1 MRGAFMTRGLDAEG
15 ERELTGSEIA
25 VIGMAGRF
33 PDAPDL
39 TAFWDNLCR
48 GVESIRRFSAD
59 ELEPSPVLPP
69 MMREHPDFVP
79 AGAVLDPALVDAMDH
94 DLFGLSRRE
103 AQWTDPQQRVM
114 LECAF
119 AALDDAGYDAAR
131 FPGKMAFYGGV
142 GQSGHQLLLLEHARR
157 EPAALFEALGTASAE
172 NAAMRV
178 SYKLKLRGESMT
190 VYTACSTGLVVVHMA
205 CQSLLLRQ
213 ADIALAGAVKI
224 AVPQRTGYLHQEGM
238 IFSPDGRCR
247 PFDHRAGGT
256 VTGNGAGVVVLKP
269 LADALRDG
277 DRVYAVVLGS
287 ALNNDADL
295 KVGYTAPS
303 VAGQADAIGQ
313 ALAYAGVEADTIG
326 LVEAHGTGTSLG
338 DPIEIA
344 ALSQVFRRAT
354 PETGFCALGSV
365 KANIGH
371 LDTAAGMA
379 GFIKAALAVH
389 HGQLPPSITFE
400 RPGPAIDLD
409 KSPFFINTE
418 LLPWPQRHAPR
429 RAGVSSFGIG
439 GTNAHAVLEQAP
451 PLPAGEPS
459 RRTRQVVTLSAR
471 TAPALDAMAR
481 ELADHIAAH
490 DHIDIADVAFTRN
503 IGRRAFGHRRALVV
517 ADRADLI
524 AQLRGGAPRWST
536 GEAGRPRRVAML
548 FPGQGAQSAG
558 MAAEL
563 YEAEPVFR
571 REIDRCAELVQPTLG
586 IDLRDLLRKD
596 APPEALSGPAAA
608 LPCLLATEHALD
620 ALWSSWGV
628 VGEASLGH
636 SFGEYAAACRAGVLA
651 LEDALR
657 LAVVRGR
664 LMEGMPPGAMLA
676 VGLAEAQLAALLPPE
691 LSIAA
696 VNAAE
701 RCTVSGPVG
710 AIDELER
717 ALSQRRVAAMR
728 LPSRHAFHS
737 RDVDGLVP
745 HLVAAVRGIE
755 LRPPQRPLVSS
766 LTGTWMRDQDA
777 TSPEYWGRQ
786 MREPVRFAA
795 GLDTLAAAGFALFVE
810 AGPDQALSSLVQAQ
824 LRGGGTAAP
833 SLRRAGTRGSDGAV
847 LLRSLAEM
855 WIAGQE
861 IDWAAHH
868 AIERRRRV
876 ALPGYPFERRPLP
889 PLGAA
894 AERTDRRAEGAASVT
909 DRIADGSGPIEVG
922 ENAQSSATVHA
933 ASLSPRDGASLSPG
947 DVALGEIEE
956 RIAAVWRDRLGVDDV
971 GRHDNFLEVG
981 GNSLMAAQVLTRLR
995 EMFPVNIPLADLFEA
1010 PTVAGIAARID
1021 ERLRGR
1027 QTSQDRE
1034 EPMTRLPR
1042 GGPLPISVVQARVL
1056 AIAAREPDNPSL
1068 HMPVVIAM
1076 RGELRTDVLQRALA
1090 EVVRRHEIL
1099 RTTYA
1104 WSAGGVVARADAHV
1118 DVTLDVTD
1126 LRRHPAARE
1135 HALELAREEAARP
1148 FDLGRAVLRAGLLR
1162 LADDEHWLALTVHH
1176 VACDTWSLLAL
1187 VRELSAAYI
1196 SFAAD
1201 LASPL
1206 PDLALQ
1212 YADFAGWQERQ
1223 LRTDGF
1229 AAQRA
1234 WWTEQIGAPPA
1245 PLDLPTDR
1253 AGSSGAYRG
1262 GRALFRFSRPL
1273 SDAVHAFG
1281 EAHAATPFMTVL
1293 AAYTALLAR
1302 HSGQEDVM
1310 VGTPIGNRTR
1320 PELEPLIG
1328 YVAHSVALR
1337 TDVSGDPSFAEL
1349 VARVRRTT
1357 LDAYANP
1364 DVPYEALIDDGEA
1377 AQARLFDAVFVLQGA
1392 FTAPALPGLT
1402 LELVEVPGAP
1412 AQWGATLAHL
1422 SISMGED
1429 ALGFYGAL
1437 EYDADRFDA
1446 DTAERLIGRLQM
1458 LLDSGLRRPG
1468 ARMSALDIATEE
1480 ERRALP
1486 RPRPIARGR
1495 GLSLSLSFFANDED
1509 SLGGAKYALL
1519 TEGARFADRH
1529 GFAAVWTPERH
1540 FHPFGGLYPAPSV
1553 VGAGLAT
1560 ITERIHIRAGSVV
1573 LPLHDPIRV
1582 AEEWS
1587 VLDNLSGGRAGVSVA
1602 SGWHANDFVFAPDS
1616 YAARK
1621 QVMLEG
1627 IETLRA
1633 LWRGEA
1639 VTRRSGSGKE
1649 VEVRLRPRPVQAEL
1663 PIWLTAAGSPDTFR
1677 AAGELGAGVLTN
1689 LMGQDLD
1696 GLGDKIAL
1704 YRRAWADA
1712 GHPGRGQVTLMMHA
1726 FLGDDVED
1734 VRRTVREP
1742 LQRYFRSS
1750 VDIFG
1755 AFAAS
1760 QGLKLD
1766 VKQLSEA
1773 DIQALVEH
1781 GFDRYF
1787 ETAGVFGTADSCA
1800 PVLGR
1805 VHALD
1810 VDEVA
1815 CLIDFGVELDL
1826 TLDSLAH
1833 LAAVGEKWRRPGAAV
1848 AGLAESAASDEID
1861 AAGDAV
1867 IVDGAGRPLPWGVVG
1882 RLVATGQR
1890 ARTRRD
1896 GTIELM
1902 AAPVPRSRRTAR
1914 TPQSI
1919 QRAPRDRDLPLSFA
1933 QQRLWYLDQLEPGN
1947 AAYNNPV
1954 ALRLSGPLD
1963 TAALERAINEVVS
1976 RHEVL
1981 RTRIAV
1987 VDGRAAQQILPDVHV
2002 PLEVADLSGLPE
2014 TEREDEARRRARAEA
2029 GRPFALD
2036 TAPLVRAALLRL
2048 SPDHQAA
2055 EHILLV
2061 TMHHIVSDGWSAGVL
2076 FAELGALYAAF
2087 AAGKPS
2093 PLPELAVQYADHAV
2107 WQRQQ
2112 LDGPLLAG
2120 ELAYWKER
2128 LADLP
2133 ALELAGDRPRPPV
2146 PSSGG
2151 ARQATTIAAPVA
2163 GALAALARDEG
2174 ATPFMGLLA
2183 ALQAVLH
2190 RYTAQTDFGVGTPVA
2205 GRNRPEVEPLVGCFV
2220 NTLVLRADL
2229 SERPSFRELVRRV
2242 RRDALGAFAHQELPF
2257 ERLVDAL
2264 EVPRDLSVPALF
2276 QVMLVLHNTPVARA
2290 QLEGLRLEGMEVDS
2304 GKAKFDLTLELR
2316 EGGGGFSGSFE
2327 YSTDLFDA
2335 ATVEQLA
2342 RHFEALVAAAVAEPE
2357 RPIDDLP
2364 LLSAAE
2370 ERQLLVEWNDT
2381 AAPYSADRCLHQL
2394 FAAQAARTPDALA
2407 VVSPHEDAA
2416 LTYADL
2422 DARAGALASALAD
2435 LGVGP
2440 EDRVGLLIERSAT
2453 LVVGILGA
2461 LEAGATYV
2469 PLDPGHPVRPA
2480 GPPARR
2486 RAHSRSADP
2495 PRAARPRARLR
2506 RAGTVRRGLAGHRRA
2521 ARRDRGPPGL
2531 GRLRDVHIRLDRPAQ
2546 GRGGAA
2552 SGGRPHDRGA
2562 RLGPPRSGRRRADAG
2577 RDRVRRLQPR
2587 AVERAPDRRARRR
2600 ISARPALARRAG
2612 RVPAPPPHHA
2622 RHAQRRG
2629 LPPDG
2634 RPAPGGSGRPAEP
2647 HGGRRRAVAGAR
2659 APRARAVSRPPP
2671 AQRLRADRGRH
2682 HRDRAPGRA
2691 GRRARL
2697 HPDRQADRQHARA
2710 GPRPPHAAGAG
2721 RRARRAVRGRRRA
2734 GPRLSGRSAAHRR
2747 RLRAGSVRPGRR
2759 APVPDR

>member
-1 MRGAFMTRGLDAEG
+1 M
-15 ERELTGSEIA
+15 
-25 VIGMAGRF
+25 
-33 PDAPDL
+33 
-39 TAFWDNLCR
+39 
-48 GVESIRRFSAD
+48 ESIRRFAGD

-69 MMREHPDFVP
+69 AMREHADFVP
-79 AGAVLDPALVDAMDH
+79 AGAVLDPALVNAMDH
-94 DLFGLSRRE
+94 ELFGLSPRE

-119 AALDDAGYDAAR
+119 AALEDAGHDPAR
-131 FPGKMAFYGGV
+131 FPGKMAFYAGV

-238 IFSPDGRCR
+238 IFSRDGRCR
-247 PFDHRAGGT
+247 PFDHRASGT
-256 VTGNGAGVVVLKP
+256 VAGNGAGVVVLKP

-313 ALAYAGVEADTIG
+313 ALAYAGVGADTIG
-326 LVEAHGTGTSLG
+326 MIEAHGTGTPLG

-344 ALSQVFRRAT
+344 ALGQVFRRAT
-354 PETGFCALGSV
+354 SETGFCALGSV

-389 HGQLPPSITFE
+389 HGKVPPSITFE
-400 RPGPAIDLD
+400 RPGSALELD
-409 KSPFFINTE
+409 RSPFFVNTE
-418 LLPWPQRHAPR
+418 LQPWPERHAPR

-439 GTNAHAVLEQAP
+439 GTNAHAVLEEPP

-459 RRTRQVVTLSAR
+459 RRPCQLVTLSAR

-481 ELADHIAAH
+481 ELADHVEAR
-490 DHIDIADVAFTRN
+490 DDIDIADVAFTRN
-503 IGRRAFGHRRALVV
+503 VGRRAFGRRRALVV

-524 AQLRGGAPRWST
+524 AQLRGGAPRWSS
-536 GEAGRPRRVAML
+536 GEATHGRRVAML

-558 MAAEL
+558 MAVEL
-563 YEAEPVFR
+563 YDAEPVFR
-571 REIDRCAELVQPTLG
+571 REIDRCAEMVRPTLG
-586 IDLRDLLRKD
+586 LDLL
-596 APPEALSGPAAA
+596 ALLRGDGSSGAMSGPAAT
-608 LPCLLATEHALD
+608 LPCLLAIEHALD
-620 ALWSSWGV
+620 ALWDSWGV
-628 VGEASLGH
+628 AGEAALGH
-636 SFGEYAAACRAGVLA
+636 SFGEYAAACRAGVLS

-657 LAVVRGR
+657 LAGVRGR

-676 VGLAEAQLAALLPPE
+676 VGLAEAEIAALLPPE

-701 RCTVSGPVG
+701 RCTVSGPVE
-710 AIDELER
+710 AIEELEGV
-717 ALSQRRVAAMR
+717 LSQRRVGAMR
-728 LPSRHAFHS
+728 LATRHAFHS

-745 HLVAAVRGIE
+745 HMVAAVRGVE
-755 LRPPQRPLVSS
+755 LRPPKRPLVSS
-766 LTGTWMRDQDA
+766 LTGTWMRDEDA

-795 GLDTLAAAGFALFVE
+795 GLDTLADAGFALFVE

-824 LRGGGTAAP
+824 LRGRGTAAP
-833 SLRRAGTRGSDGAV
+833 SLRRAGTRGSDCAV

-861 IDWAAHH
+861 IDWAAYH
-868 AIERRRRV
+868 AVESRRRV
-876 ALPGYPFERRPLP
+876 GLPGYPFERSGCQLMPASSAQAVRPDP
-889 PLGAA
+889 TAEVAA
-894 AERTDRRAEGAASVT
+894 PAS
-909 DRIADGSGPIEVG
+909 DRIADGSGPTAVG
-922 ENAQSSATVHA
+922 GIPETA
-933 ASLSPRDGASLSPG
+933 ASTPATDAASPLPG
-947 DVALGEIEE
+947 DIPLGDIEE
-956 RIAAVWRDRLGVDDV
+956 KIAAVWRDRLGVADV

-995 EMFPVNIPLADLFEA
+995 ELFPVNIPLADLFEA
-1010 PTVAGIAARID
+1010 PTVAGIAARIE

-1027 QTSQDRE
+1027 PADQDRE

-1068 HMPVVIAM
+1068 HMPVVIGM
-1076 RGELRTDVLQRALA
+1076 RGELRADVLQRALA

-1099 RTTYA
+1099 RTTYT
-1104 WSAGGVVARADAHV
+1104 WSAGGAVARAAGHA
-1118 DVTLDVTD
+1118 DVSVDVTD
-1126 LRRHPAARE
+1126 LRGHPAARE

-1148 FDLGRAVLRAGLLR
+1148 FDLGRAVLRAGLVR
-1162 LADDEHWLALTVHH
+1162 LADDEHWLLLTVHH

-1201 LASPL
+1201 LSSPL

-1234 WWTEQIGAPPA
+1234 WWDEQLATLPA
-1245 PLDLPTDR
+1245 PLDLPVDR

-1262 GRALFRFSRPL
+1262 GRALFRFSRAL

-1302 HSGQEDVM
+1302 HSGQDDVM

-1337 TDVSGDPSFAEL
+1337 TDLSGDPSFAEL
-1349 VARVRRTT
+1349 VGRVRRTT

-1377 AQARLFDAVFVLQGA
+1377 AQARLFDAVFVLQGTFA
-1392 FTAPALPGLT
+1392 APALPGLT
-1402 LELVEVPGAP
+1402 LDLVEVPGAP

-1429 ALGFYGAL
+1429 ARGFYGSL

-1446 DTAERLIGRLQM
+1446 ETAERLIGRLQQ
-1458 LLDSGLRRPG
+1458 LLESGVRRPG
-1468 ARMSALDIATEE
+1468 ARLSALDISTEE

-1486 RPRPIARGR
+1486 RPRPVARGR

-1509 SLGGAKYALL
+1509 SLGRAKYALL

-1587 VLDNLSGGRAGVSVA
+1587 VLDNLSGGRVGVSLA
-1602 SGWHANDFVFAPDS
+1602 SGWHASDFVFAPDS
-1616 YAARK
+1616 YARRK

-1633 LWRGEA
+1633 LWRGDA
-1639 VTRRSGSGKE
+1639 VTRRSGSGKD

-1766 VKQLSEA
+1766 VAQLSEA

-1805 VHALD
+1805 VHGLD

-1815 CLIDFGVELDL
+1815 CLIDFGVELDA
-1826 TLDSLAH
+1826 TLASLAH
-1833 LAAVGEKWRRPGAAV
+1833 LAA
-1848 AGLAESAASDEID
+1848 
-1861 AAGDAV
+1861 
-1867 IVDGAGRPLPWGVVG
+1867 AGR
-1882 RLVATGQR
+1882 
-1890 ARTRRD
+1890 
-1896 GTIELM
+1896 
-1902 AAPVPRSRRTAR
+1902 
-1914 TPQSI
+1914 
-1919 QRAPRDRDLPLSFA
+1919 
-1933 QQRLWYLDQLEPGN
+1933 
-1947 AAYNNPV
+1947 
-1954 ALRLSGPLD
+1954 
-1963 TAALERAINEVVS
+1963 
-1976 RHEVL
+1976 
-1981 RTRIAV
+1981 
-1987 VDGRAAQQILPDVHV
+1987 
-2002 PLEVADLSGLPE
+2002 
-2014 TEREDEARRRARAEA
+2014 
-2029 GRPFALD
+2029 
-2036 TAPLVRAALLRL
+2036 
-2048 SPDHQAA
+2048 
-2055 EHILLV
+2055 
-2061 TMHHIVSDGWSAGVL
+2061 
-2076 FAELGALYAAF
+2076 
-2087 AAGKPS
+2087 
-2093 PLPELAVQYADHAV
+2093 
-2107 WQRQQ
+2107 
-2112 LDGPLLAG
+2112 
-2120 ELAYWKER
+2120 
-2128 LADLP
+2128 
-2133 ALELAGDRPRPPV
+2133 
-2146 PSSGG
+2146 
-2151 ARQATTIAAPVA
+2151 
-2163 GALAALARDEG
+2163 
-2174 ATPFMGLLA
+2174 
-2183 ALQAVLH
+2183 
-2190 RYTAQTDFGVGTPVA
+2190 
-2205 GRNRPEVEPLVGCFV
+2205 EVEP
-2220 NTLVLRADL
+2220 
-2229 SERPSFRELVRRV
+2229 
-2242 RRDALGAFAHQELPF
+2242 
-2257 ERLVDAL
+2257 
-2264 EVPRDLSVPALF
+2264 
-2276 QVMLVLHNTPVARA
+2276 
-2290 QLEGLRLEGMEVDS
+2290 
-2304 GKAKFDLTLELR
+2304 
-2316 EGGGGFSGSFE
+2316 
-2327 YSTDLFDA
+2327 
-2335 ATVEQLA
+2335 
-2342 RHFEALVAAAVAEPE
+2342 
-2357 RPIDDLP
+2357 
-2364 LLSAAE
+2364 
-2370 ERQLLVEWNDT
+2370 
-2381 AAPYSADRCLHQL
+2381 AAP
-2394 FAAQAARTPDALA
+2394 
-2407 VVSPHEDAA
+2407 
-2416 LTYADL
+2416 
-2422 DARAGALASALAD
+2422 
-2435 LGVGP
+2435 
-2440 EDRVGLLIERSAT
+2440 
-2453 LVVGILGA
+2453 
-2461 LEAGATYV
+2461 
-2469 PLDPGHPVRPA
+2469 
-2480 GPPARR
+2480 
-2486 RAHSRSADP
+2486 
-2495 PRAARPRARLR
+2495 
-2506 RAGTVRRGLAGHRRA
+2506 
-2521 ARRDRGPPGL
+2521 
-2531 GRLRDVHIRLDRPAQ
+2531 
-2546 GRGGAA
+2546 RGGRH
-2552 SGGRPHDRGA
+2552 GDRGA
-2562 RLGPPRSGRRRADAG
+2562 RR
-2577 RDRVRRLQPR
+2577 
-2587 AVERAPDRRARRR
+2587 ER
-2600 ISARPALARRAG
+2600 
-2612 RVPAPPPHHA
+2612 
-2622 RHAQRRG
+2622 
-2629 LPPDG
+2629 
-2634 RPAPGGSGRPAEP
+2634 
-2647 HGGRRRAVAGAR
+2647 
-2659 APRARAVSRPPP
+2659 
-2671 AQRLRADRGRH
+2671 
-2682 HRDRAPGRA
+2682 
-2691 GRRARL
+2691 
-2697 HPDRQADRQHARA
+2697 
-2710 GPRPPHAAGAG
+2710 
-2721 RRARRAVRGRRRA
+2721 
-2734 GPRLSGRSAAHRR
+2734 
-2747 RLRAGSVRPGRR
+2747 
-2759 APVPDR
+2759 